1 MNAQEERRNA
11 LRYLWLRD
19 QMEIHLNRRVP
30 HCITLPPILAEL
42 PETLAAEDFID
53 AAIDAE
59 IEEAFGGLYRLLDKA
74 LSQEPRPTACPATD
88 DQVATAEVWPKQN
101 RITPKPEREHD

>member
-19 QMEIHLNRRVP
+19 QMEIHLNRCVP
-30 HCITLPPILAEL
+30 HCITLPPIRTEVAQT
-42 PETLAAEDFID
+42 PNAGDFID

-74 LSQEPRPTACPATD
+74 LSQEPHPTACPATD
-88 DQVATAEVWPKQN
+88 DQVATGETEPRN
-101 RITPKPEREHD
+101 T